1 VENNKGVVIVLFVLF
16 IGLTIVYA
24 PFLSPAL
31 AFIFFMYIAY
41 PYRATVPVKRLMV
54 AASILFILW
63 LWKEIGAI
71 MAPFATALFLAYLLD
86 PVIDLL
92 ERKKFKRPL
101 AVGLVLGGILGLFL
115 TMFLLIIPRLIDQI
129 TVLISNIQTNQQ
141 QITSFFENNWDKLK
155 ASGLIDTEKLTVTLQ
170 EFSNRIS
177 GEALKAI
184 TNISGVFKY
193 ALNLIII
200 PVVTFYLLRDYDII
214 REWIFGQVPHEKRTR
229 IETGYNNFNTIF
241 GRYIRG
247 VVLDSSIVGLLTFI
261 ILTILGIPFALFIGI
276 VTMFFNVMPYIGIW
290 ISVAFALITVLISGG
305 DGTMILKLAIGY
317 GIVQLME
324 QLVIYPKIMGKMI
337 GFHSVFIMIM
347 LLTLS
352 HFWGLFGLIIGI
364 PITAFVWY
372 YIQIWLKTP
381 VSEKAGHQ

>member
-1 VENNKGVVIVLFVLF
+1 MENNKGVVIVLFVLF